1 MDKTKKILITGGAG
15 FIGYH
20 LAKTLALQNHEVT
33 IIDDFSRGMRDKDFK
48 ELLKLKKIK
57 FKKSNFEKTVQIKK
71 KDFDFIFHLAA
82 VVGVKNVIKQPM
94 IVLEK
99 NVKLLFSIINFAKNK
114 KN

>member
-48 ELLKLKKIK
+48 ERLQNLLHEQTKP
-57 FKKSNFEKTVQIKK
+57 SRCSSMEKESAKVETEAKAEPGN
-71 KDFDFIFHLAA
+71 DDDA
-82 VVGVKNVIKQPM
+82 
-94 IVLEK
+94 
-99 NVKLLFSIINFAKNK
+99 IND
-114 KN
+114 